1 MATDASNS
9 FLTTDLDSL
18 RRAVVE
24 LYYGGGVATSTF
36 TFASDL
42 NADEQDVVDRMID
55 SGLMQFYNPPPDPR
69 TGRVHEWSF
78 LRPVTTLAVNAPITA
93 GTITYTHTNRRV
105 VFTTPHGLTDATAPN
120 YKIRIDGIDYEVDS
134 RHDDDN
140 LVLPTTDN
148 PGANITTATAYKL
161 HQDDYNLPDDFGRI
175 MGKLTFTQKD
185 NAWYTVEIIG
195 EDRIRELRQRNVQQN
210 YATGDPQF
218 GAIVPIENDPTI
230 GTRQQ
235 IWFWPSI
242 SASATLQYRYRARPT
257 KLTTSN
263 KYPWGVTDHAATIL
277 ASCLAE
283 AELRLDGERGPYWQK
298 FMESLVASIQ
308 VDNRDN
314 RPIRLGYNEDHS
326 DARDIYSQS
335 RDRRFTDAVSYNRGD
350 GQTF

>member
-1 MATDASNS
+1 MATDATNA

-18 RRAVVE
+18 QRAVVE
-24 LYYGGGVATSTF
+24 LYYGGGVASSTF

-42 NADEQDVVDRMID
+42 NADEQDLVDRMID
-55 SGLMQFYNPPPDPR
+55 SGLIQFYNPPPDPR

-78 LRPVTTLAVNAPITA
+78 LKPITTIAINAPITSSTVTIVSGVVTLASGTWPTWAANAMLAIA
-93 GTITYTHTNRRV
+93 GVDYSVNTRDSGSQITLDDLTV
-105 VFTTPHGLTDATAPN
+105 SEDALTT
-120 YKIRIDGIDYEVDS
+120 
-134 RHDDDN
+134 
-140 LVLPTTDN
+140 
-148 PGANITTATAYKL
+148 YKL

-175 MGKLTFTQKD
+175 MGQFTFTQKD
-185 NAWYTVEIIG
+185 NAWFTVEIVG

-210 YATGDPQF
+210 YATGKPQF
-218 GAIVPIENDPTI
+218 GAIIPIANDPTI

-242 SASATLQYRYRARPT
+242 SSSATLQYRYRARPT

-263 KYPWGVTDHAATIL
+263 KYPWGVTDHAGTIL

-314 RPIRLGYNEDHS
+314 RPIRLGYNSDHS
-326 DARDIYSQS
+326 DARDMYSQS
-335 RDRRFTDAVSYNRGD
+335 RDRRFTDAVAYNRGD